1 MDFQNSF
8 CLTYAVRRCNPSYA
22 KELVRLLSKRP
33 RTSYAVGDV
42 VGVKVSR
49 IDRSEMDDRILP
61 CKVREHIAEAD
72 IDRVQCVHSIIS
84 NTYSAAALVDLTNA
98 TWPELEGL
106 DMTASH
112 TAITSVRAALQASS
126 SVNSDHGVVCQC
138 KGVCAKRECVCKVA
152 GVPCSSSCHTDN
164 PKCRNKD

>member
-42 VGVKVSR
+42 VGVRVSR

-112 TAITSVRAALQASS
+112 VPHCHHIRPGGLTRKL
-126 SVNSDHGVVCQC
+126 VCQFGPRC
-138 KGVCAKRECVCKVA
+138 CLPVQRSLRQPRMRLQDGRCTVQ
-152 GVPCSSSCHTDN
+152 
-164 PKCRNKD
+164 